1 MSKLIIAQGDDQKQI
16 TQPEVPRCQDGSP
29 IEELILNFV
38 KEKAARSQSQKT
50 AKAYFDTVTAF
61 RAYLQK
67 RGYDLVMYTR
77 EEEGWNEYTFI
88 RSKIADCASD
98 FAILSKK
105 PGKTLVAESTRDQ
118 RLAILSSF
126 YQYADIRRKVPFS
139 NPITMIERSPIEAY
153 AGAVALSEDHVQAAL
168 ARIDRSTLTGLRN
181 YTLLLMLFNTGGR
194 VGQVQRLTR
203 GALYVSPSRVVTA
216 VFRHTKGNKASE
228 QQLDPRV
235 SACLLDYIETLYSRP
250 IEQIEASASLWTIL
264 NDIPSPVKDDGT
276 MLYRKGDALGYGAI
290 RYLCQQLL
298 GTGKVHTTRHTF
310 SLAMLEAGAT
320 NDELQ
325 EQLNHSDPKTTQRY
339 ARHFKRQKNK
349 HAAAIASRFGL

>member
-1 MSKLIIAQGDDQKQI
+1 MDKPTLIDNASHSVSL
-16 TQPEVPRCQDGSP
+16 PNEPRCQDGSP
-29 IEELILNFV
+29 IEALILNFV
-38 KEKAARSQSQKT
+38 KEKAARSQSEKT
-50 AKAYFDTVTAF
+50 AKAYFDTVAGF
-61 RAYLQK
+61 RAYLQEQ
-67 RGYDLVMYTR
+67 GYDLIMYTR
-77 EEEGWNEYTFI
+77 DEEGWTDYTFI

-98 FAILSKK
+98 FAIRSKK

-126 YQYADIRRKVPFS
+126 YQYADTRRKVPFS

-153 AGAVALSEDHVQAAL
+153 AGAIALSEEHVQAAL
-168 ARIDRSTLTGLRN
+168 AAIDRSTLLGSRN
-181 YTLLLMLFNTGGR
+181 YALLLVLFNTGGR

-203 GALYVSPSRVVTA
+203 GALYIAPSRVVTI
-216 VFRHTKGNKASE
+216 VFRHTKGNKAIE
-228 QQLDPRV
+228 QELDPRV
-235 SACLLDYIETLYSRP
+235 SAVLIDYLETLYEKP
-250 IEQIEASASLWTIL
+250 IEQIAASARLWTVL
-264 NDIPSPVKDDGT
+264 NDIPSPHRQDGRP
-276 MLYRKGDALGYGAI
+276 LYQKGDPLGYGAI